1 MPFSKQRA
9 LFSSISLQRLQSW
22 TDLAVY
28 IRYRNSRQY
37 SNISKRLSKP
47 PVNSIR
53 KAQPILSRNVNA
65 ARWNILLC
73 KRNFNTQ
80 NLVWEENG
88 QTLIRSPY
96 DDVEIPEVSFAEYI
110 FSKLDKHKNLTC
122 IVSMVGMDYFHF

>member
-1 MPFSKQRA
+1 MPFSKQRVLISA
-9 LFSSISLQRLQSW
+9 LSHQRLQLW
-22 TDLAVY
+22 TDLAFH
-28 IRYRNSRQY
+28 IRYNSRQY
-37 SNISKRLSKP
+37 SNRSKRLSNP
-47 PVNSIR
+47 LANSFSNV
-53 KAQPILSRNVNA
+53 QPILSRNVNA

-96 DDVEIPEVSFAEYI
+96 DDVEIPEVSFAEYM

-122 IVSMVGMDYFHF
+122 IVSISQTSL